1 MDQGIVFDIKRF
13 AVHDGPGIR
22 TTVFTK
28 GCPLRCAWC
37 QNPEGMEPEVRLW
50 YFESKCIRCNSCI
63 EACPQKA
70 LSEGHEDGPHIRI
83 DYGLCTKCG
92 VCVGIC
98 PASALAFDSK
108 KMSAEEV
115 LEEIEKDRLF
125 YDVSG
130 GGVTLSGGDPLY
142 QHKFNLDIL
151 KKCRERG
158 IHTAVETCLY
168 ANKRIIK
175 TFARVVDLFIVD
187 IKLYHPLIHERYTGY
202 DNAVIK
208 RNFEFLAKIAGSIHV
223 RIPLVPEVTAV
234 EENIRDIARYVRSV
248 REDIPIELINFN
260 PLAANKYRIVDVPYP
275 FARYT
280 NPFDDDTMA
289 RFNAIITE
297 EGASVA
303 EGQTG

>member
-1 MDQGIVFDIKRF
+1 MKKGIVFDIKRF

-28 GCPLRCAWC
+28 GCPLRCSWC
-37 QNPEGMEPEVRLW
+37 QNPEGMAPETRLW
-50 YFESKCIRCNSCI
+50 YFESKCIRCSSCI

-70 LSEGHEDGPHIRI
+70 LSEGDKDEPHIRI

-92 VCVGIC
+92 ICVSIC

-108 KMSAEEV
+108 KMSADEV
-115 LEEIEKDRLF
+115 LEEVEKDRLF

-142 QHKFNLDIL
+142 QHQFNLEIL
-151 KKCRERG
+151 NRCRERG

-168 ANKRIIK
+168 AKKRIVK

-187 IKLYHPLIHERYTGY
+187 IKLYHPQIHERYTGY
-202 DNAVIK
+202 DNTVIK
-208 RNFEFLAKIAGSIHV
+208 RNFEFLSSLGKNIHV
-223 RIPLVPEVTAV
+223 RVPLIPEVTAV
-234 EENIRDIARYVRSV
+234 EENLRDIARYVRSV

-260 PLAANKYRIVDVPYP
+260 PFAAQKYRILDAPYP

-280 NPFDDDTMA
+280 KPFDDDTMA
-289 RFNAIITE
+289 RFNTIITK

-303 EGQTG
+303 EG